1 MKDYIILDFDSTFI
15 KIESLDELLI
25 TFIRD
30 RDSLIKIQNLTK
42 MGMNGEISFQKSL
55 TERIKFLNTN
65 KKDLDLVI
73 DTLNKNIT
81 DSFKKNKKFFQEN
94 NEKIF
99 IVSGGFFELIYPV
112 VSKFGIKK
120 KNIFANKFI
129 YDTDDK
135 IIGIDKNNPL
145 SKNNG
150 KVKIIKNLKL
160 DGNVIVIGDG
170 YTDYEIKK
178 YGYAEIFIA
187 YTEHIKRE
195 NVTKFADYM
204 TDSFDDIVEY
214 LNKL

>member
-1 MKDYIILDFDSTFI
+1 MKEYIILDFDSTFI
-15 KIESLDELLI
+15 KIESLDELII

-65 KKDLDLVI
+65 KNDLDIVI
-73 DTLNKNIT
+73 DVLNQNIT
-81 DSFKKNKKFFQEN
+81 DSFQKNKKFIQQN

-99 IVSGGFFELIYPV
+99 IVSGGFFELIYPI

-129 YDTDDK
+129 YDKNDK
-135 IIGIDKNNPL
+135 IVGVDKNNPL

-150 KVKIIKNLKL
+150 KVKIIKSLNL

-178 YGYAEIFIA
+178 YGYANKFYLFI
-187 YTEHIKRE
+187 ENIKR
-195 NVTKFADYM
+195 KKILDKGDFLLK
-204 TDSFDDIVEY
+204 SLDDFINNY
-214 LNKL
+214 NND

>member
-73 DTLNKNIT
+73 DTLNQNIT
-81 DSFKKNKKFFQEN
+81 DSFKQNKIFFREN

-99 IVSGGFFELIYPV
+99 RVSGGFFELIYPV
-112 VSKFGIKK
+112 APKFGIKK

-178 YGYAEIFIA
+178 YGYANKFYLFI
-187 YTEHIKRE
+187 ENIKR
-195 NVTKFADYM
+195 KKILDKGDFLLK
-204 TDSFDDIVEY
+204 SLDDFINNYSNE
-214 LNKL
+214 